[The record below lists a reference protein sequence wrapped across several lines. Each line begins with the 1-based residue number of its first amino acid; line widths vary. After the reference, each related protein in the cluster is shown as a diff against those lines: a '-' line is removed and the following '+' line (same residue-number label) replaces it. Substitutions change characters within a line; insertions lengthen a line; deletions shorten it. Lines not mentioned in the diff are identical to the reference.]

1 MRSVRDLHHRATE
14 IAGYAYVA
22 LRKGNLEEAREFA
35 RQALPYEAEAAALV
49 ADQLDNEP
57 TRSVLHR
64 SAASLAMQC
73 GEWDE
78 AERLISIGL
87 SGKPPALI
95 AEQLQDLRK
104 QVRKLRREAENAPA
118 PQAKQPA

>member
-1 MRSVRDLHHRATE
+1 MKTVRDLHHKATE
-14 IAGYAYVA
+14 VAGHAYVA
-22 LRKGNLEEAREFA
+22 RRKGNLEEASEFA
-35 RQALPYEAEAAALV
+35 RQALPYEAQAAALV
-49 ADQLDNEP
+49 ADQIDNEP

-64 SAASLAMQC
+64 SAASLAIQC
-73 GEWDE
+73 GDWDE

-95 AEQLQDLRK
+95 AEQLRDLRK
-104 QVRKLRREAENAPA
+104 QVHKLRRESENASA